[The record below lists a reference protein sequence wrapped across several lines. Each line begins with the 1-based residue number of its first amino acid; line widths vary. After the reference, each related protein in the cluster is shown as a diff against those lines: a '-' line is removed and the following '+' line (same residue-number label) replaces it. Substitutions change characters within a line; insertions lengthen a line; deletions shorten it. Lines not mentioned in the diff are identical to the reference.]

1 MNILVHSL
9 LGLAVVAALLAVPA
23 HLLGG
28 WLHRV
33 LTDEHDWAV
42 ERLTYRLV
50 GVDPR
55 AEQPWRA
62 YLAAVLAFAVASVL
76 LLWGL
81 ILVQGHLP
89 YGLGRSMDWHTA
101 LNTAVSFTT
110 NTNWQSYSGEDGA
123 GYLVQAAGLTVQN
136 FVSAATGIAVAGAL
150 LRALA
155 RSGADTVGNFWVDL
169 TRTVFRVLL
178 PVATLGALL
187 LLLGGVVQTLQAPS
201 EVTTLSGGT
210 QVLQG
215 GLVASQEAIKE
226 VGTNGGGFFN
236 ANSAHPLE
244 NPTPWTNVLEICLIL
259 VIPFALTRTFGLMVG
274 DARHGALLATVMG
287 ALLTCSVVV
296 IGWAEMVSARGTAG
310 GMEGKEVRFGVPW
323 SVVFGAATTGTST
336 GAVNSMHDS
345 YSAVGGGMLML
356 NMLLGE
362 VSPGGVGS
370 GLYGMLVMLVVAVF
384 LSGLM
389 VGRTPELLGKSIGQK
404 EITWAALSVLVV
416 PTLVL
421 GFSAVAVLVPGTGA
435 ALNNSG
441 PHGLSEVLYAYAS
454 AANNNGSAFAGLTAS
469 DEWFTL
475 SLAFCM
481 LVGRFATIAVVLGLA
496 GALAARTRRPAT
508 RGTLPTATPTFAVLL
523 LVVTLLV
530 AGLTYLP
537 ALALG
542 PIGEALS

>member
-9 LGLAVVAALLAVPA
+9 LGLAVVAALLVVPA

-362 VSPGGVGS
+362 LSPGGVGS

-421 GFSAVAVLVPGTGA
+421 GCSAVAVLVPGTGA

-523 LVVTLLV
+523 LAVTLLV